1 MKAMYFNWE
10 NMASIQSQRNDS
22 KMIIKTIDSGYAGKL
37 SFFEGARDVP
47 FEIKRVYYIHGT
59 PDGSVRGGHAHKALR
74 QVLFC
79 PYGKIEIV
87 LDDGHKRE
95 SILLD
100 DPTKGLLIGPGLWRE
115 MIWHQ
120 ENSVLCVAASEYYDA
135 KDYIR
140 DYETFLRYVNEG
152 KLHG

>member
-1 MKAMYFNWE
+1 MEY
-10 NMASIQSQRNDS
+10 QLLR
-22 KMIIKTIDSGYAGKL
+22 IKTIDSGYAGKL
-37 SFFEGARDVP
+37 SFFECSHDIP
-47 FEIKRVYYIHGT
+47 FEIKRVYYIHGI